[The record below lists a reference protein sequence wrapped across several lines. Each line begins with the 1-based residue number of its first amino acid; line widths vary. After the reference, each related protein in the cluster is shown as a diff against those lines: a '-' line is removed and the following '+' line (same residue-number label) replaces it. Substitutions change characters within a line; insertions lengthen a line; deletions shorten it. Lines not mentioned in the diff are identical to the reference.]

1 MTGPLKRLGAI
12 VPRVIR
18 KFLKRIDPQRVLVG
32 LTPASHSFYHTSV
45 NKADLSLTRT
55 AFFRFVF
62 FFFSWPWTF
71 SGQGSS
77 PCHRSDKTESL
88 IARPPGNSTSRT
100 ASISFFFLF
109 LSFHLFAFYG
119 GT

>member
-55 AFFRFVF
+55 AFFRFF
-62 FFFSWPWTF
+62 FFFFPGHGHS
-71 SGQGSS
+71 QA
-77 PCHRSDKTESL
+77 RDQARATEV
-88 IARPPGNSTSRT
+88 IRPNP
-100 ASISFFFLF
+100 
-109 LSFHLFAFYG
+109 
-119 GT
+119 

>member
-62 FFFSWPWTF
+62 FFFPGHGHS
-71 SGQGSS
+71 QARDQA
-77 PCHRSDKTESL
+77 HATEV
-88 IARPPGNSTSRT
+88 IRPNP
-100 ASISFFFLF
+100 
-109 LSFHLFAFYG
+109 
-119 GT
+119 

>member
-45 NKADLSLTRT
+45 NKAALFLKSSL
-55 AFFRFVF
+55 FFRFF
-62 FFFSWPWTF
+62 FFFFFPGHGHS
-71 SGQGSS
+71 QA
-77 PCHRSDKTESL
+77 RDQARATEV
-88 IARPPGNSTSRT
+88 IRPNP
-100 ASISFFFLF
+100 
-109 LSFHLFAFYG
+109 
-119 GT
+119 